1 MSARLAPK
9 EKRVRMK
16 DQLFLLRPGFY
27 NVGLGPLYCTESLP
41 VEGMLSFFPKLRE
54 LIEVR
59 YLEFPRP
66 RQELVKL
73 LGAEHQGIPVLIL
86 APRRRV
92 RAEAPEPQLVRGHR
106 IFTEEQKIRQ
116 YFSAQYALPQAG

>member
-1 MSARLAPK
+1 
-9 EKRVRMK
+9 MK

-41 VEGMLSFFPKLRE
+41 VEGMLSFFPQLRQ
-54 LIEVR
+54 LIDVH

-66 RQELVKL
+66 RRELVKI
-73 LGAEHQGIPVLIL
+73 LGESHQGIPVLIL

-92 RAEAPEPQLVRGHR
+92 RAEAPEPEIVSKQRV
-106 IFTEEQKIRQ
+106 FTDEQKIRQ
-116 YFSAQYALPQAG
+116 YLSVQYRLPQAG